1 MNVKGGTQHQINLL
15 DIRRWTLSAIS
26 ATPAGGQHTP
36 PLSDVTRTQGAQFE
50 IRIDGTP
57 RSYRDRKDFAM
68 GGRAAQKQ
76 KVCCSGRHHCAG
88 RDRMHE
94 SPWMFRNRRKNFPYG
109 WASHR
114 RPDHHQSP
122 RRPEGLGQAS
132 THKARLVVKSVRR
145 IGSFSRPSSSS
156 LCASGG
162 GRWSRSR

>member
-122 RRPEGLGQAS
+122 RRPEGLGQATDQGAGRS
-132 THKARLVVKSVRR
+132 GQGYRPVRISLYTGVVVHPQGPALLR
-145 IGSFSRPSSSS
+145 
-156 LCASGG
+156 
-162 GRWSRSR
+162 